1 MSDKE
6 SSDGSQAGDRK
17 GMKGR
22 FLIKYNCQARIR
34 QYTKKLNSE
43 FKLLKSKQL
52 FKTPSFLK
60 ANNNNTHVQAKEVKK
75 LN

>member
-22 FLIKYNCQARIR
+22 FLNTPYQ
-34 QYTKKLNSE
+34 
-43 FKLLKSKQL
+43 QL

-75 LN
+75 LNWNLKSENFYF

>member
-22 FLIKYNCQARIR
+22 FLNTPYQ
-34 QYTKKLNSE
+34 
-43 FKLLKSKQL
+43 QL
-52 FKTPSFLK
+52 FKIPSFLK
-60 ANNNNTHVQAKEVKK
+60 ANNNNTHVQANEVKK